1 MGLMTLLFIVHYFSQ
16 VASVM
21 NRDQVAETVTIKENV
36 LARRL
41 ILFGTSVINVIMNPM
56 GFQTVKVGVTVKGV
70 F

>member
-1 MGLMTLLFIVHYFSQ
+1 
-16 VASVM
+16 M